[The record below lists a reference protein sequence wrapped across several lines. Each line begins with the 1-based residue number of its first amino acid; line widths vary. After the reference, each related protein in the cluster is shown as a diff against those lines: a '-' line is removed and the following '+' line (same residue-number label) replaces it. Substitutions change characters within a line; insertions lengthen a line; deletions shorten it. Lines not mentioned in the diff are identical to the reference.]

1 MNPFER
7 LGIAATADE
16 REIKRAYAREL
27 RRTRPDEDPVG
38 FQDLHDAYQHC
49 LAYAEHRRC
58 VDEDEDHPGYEPD
71 YQYDPD
77 ESGQIDAS
85 LAADG
90 GNPADPQSERPGSSV
105 EDRQRAPSSPLP
117 DDDARA
123 HEAFDGRAFLDELL
137 ERASSQSPAALER
150 WLSEL
155 EPLYSLDLKHALRA
169 PVAHA
174 LAVADP
180 PLSSESVRT
189 IAAFFAL
196 DSVGPQDD
204 WLQERVHQARRR
216 AEAAD
221 EFEQTVALMQSPR
234 VRPVDRML
242 MRELLGPFV
251 PWRRVLI
258 ALVALL
264 PTRLM
269 SLWSSLQQ
277 IDPQL
282 AAARLD
288 PDSVD
293 FWVRATD
300 RQRIDVRRALLAAA
314 RIVLYPLL
322 LLGFFAAFGPRN
334 SLLGDLPRVWFI
346 GGAAWSLLACLRML
360 LPLLPKDGDPGVLS
374 YRDRPLMAVTALGI
388 VAMFLAPLT
397 TDLTALCLIGM
408 AAIWMIARG
417 VGRIYRTVWAV
428 FAGLVVAVCLP
439 DCFAILFGTP
449 AEQLRRPPDAW
460 LPLYLLAGVATPIL
474 QDLHY
479 ASLHR
484 TDLRTAREQASW
496 LRPLLVVAALLLIV
510 RGVLSA

>member
-49 LAYAEHRRC
+49 LAYAEHRRH
-58 VDEDEDHPGYEPD
+58 VGEDEHDCVLEPEHEHESG
-71 YQYDPD
+71 
-77 ESGQIDAS
+77 ESGQADAPRIDA
-85 LAADG
+85 LPTDPA
-90 GNPADPQSERPGSSV
+90 NTADPASACREER
-105 EDRQRAPSSPLP
+105 PSSPP
-117 DDDARA
+117 RDDDE
-123 HEAFDGRAFLDELL
+123 HQAFDGRAFLDELL
-137 ERASSQSPAALER
+137 ERANGHGPAALDR
-150 WLSEL
+150 WLLEL

-174 LAVADP
+174 LALADP

-204 WLQERVHQARRR
+204 WLQEQVHHARRR
-216 AEAAD
+216 AEAAA
-221 EFEQTVALMQSPR
+221 EFEQTLALMQSPR

-258 ALVALL
+258 ALVAML

-269 SLWSSLQQ
+269 SLWSSLQR

-282 AAARLD
+282 AATRLD

-293 FWVRATD
+293 YWVRATD
-300 RQRIDVRRALLAAA
+300 RHRIDAQRALIAAA
-314 RIVLYPLL
+314 RLVLYPLL

-334 SLLGDLPRVWFI
+334 SLIADLPRVWFI
-346 GGAAWSLLACLRML
+346 GGAAWLLVACLRML

-374 YRDRPLMAVTALGI
+374 YRDRPLVSVTALGV
-388 VAMFLAPLT
+388 VALFLAPVA
-397 TDLTALCLIGM
+397 TDLTALCLVGM

-417 VGRIYRTVWAV
+417 VGRIHRTVWAV
-428 FAGLVVAVCLP
+428 LAGLVVAVCLP

-449 AEQLRRPPDAW
+449 AEQLRAPPDAW

>member
-7 LGIAATADE
+7 LGLAATADE

-58 VDEDEDHPGYEPD
+58 VGEDEDDSGFEPD
-71 YQYDPD
+71 HERD
-77 ESGQIDAS
+77 ESGQADA
-85 LAADG
+85 LQAD
-90 GNPADPQSERPGSSV
+90 PADTADAETY
-105 EDRQRAPSSPLP
+105 APSSSLEERPP
-117 DDDARA
+117 SAPADDGARE

-174 LAVADP
+174 LALTDP

-189 IAAFFAL
+189 IAVFFAL

-221 EFEQTVALMQSPR
+221 EFEQTVALMQSSR

-258 ALVALL
+258 ALVAML

-277 IDPQL
+277 IDPHL
-282 AAARLD
+282 AATRLD
-288 PDSVD
+288 PDSID

-346 GGAAWSLLACLRML
+346 GGAAWLLLACLRML

-374 YRDRPLMAVTALGI
+374 YRDRPLMSVTALGI

-397 TDLTALCLIGM
+397 TDLTALCLVGM

-439 DCFAILFGTP
+439 DCFSILFGTP

-496 LRPLLVVAALLLIV
+496 LRPLLAVAALLLIV